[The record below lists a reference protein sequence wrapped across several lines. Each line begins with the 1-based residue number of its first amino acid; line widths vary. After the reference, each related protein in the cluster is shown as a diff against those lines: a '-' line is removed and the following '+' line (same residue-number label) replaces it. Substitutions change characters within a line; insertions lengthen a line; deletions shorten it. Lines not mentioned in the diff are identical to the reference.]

1 MTGFS
6 PLKFKMFGVLAGV
19 MVAVFVASFGS
30 PTVVLALEPSANAVG
45 EFSFMPDEAL
55 TDEGVMTSESD
66 QPLSLVASNSQ
77 VVELGGA
84 DRYETVAKEAL
95 YAYSKSDV
103 VIVASG
109 AGWADSIAA
118 AGLAGA
124 MDCPI
129 LLTAPAY
136 IPDVTRNAIQSLRPS
151 RIVLLGSEAVAD
163 ATVYS
168 ELKRLAGSVERVS
181 GPDRF
186 ATQMSIY
193 QYGQQHGLWTGDTAV
208 VVSATGY
215 ADALSVSPVSF
226 KLKAPVFFCDW
237 SGDLP
242 TAQRSAIRSLAKKK
256 YILTGSTAVTSST
269 VERWLSGFGSVRRLG
284 GPDRYSTSF
293 EIANY
298 AVSQLGFV
306 WDGLAFASGQGPYDS
321 LGGGVVQG
329 RSNSVLLLADSVGG
343 STTAH
348 SAAQNGAKGV
358 SLVKFFGSPVVVP
371 TNIRVEIC
379 RHLGVPA
386 YANVRQTSY
395 PISLDAMIRIQMK
408 RGEQVSYDAFY
419 AAMNPTNFSYGSSE
433 FFQFALLNKGYS
445 GLSA

>member
-30 PTVVLALEPSANAVG
+30 PTDVLALEPSANAVG

-163 ATVYS
+163 ANVCS

-186 ATQMSIY
+186 ATQMSI
-193 QYGQQHGLWTGDTAV
+193 
-208 VVSATGY
+208 
-215 ADALSVSPVSF
+215 
-226 KLKAPVFFCDW
+226 
-237 SGDLP
+237 
-242 TAQRSAIRSLAKKK
+242 
-256 YILTGSTAVTSST
+256 
-269 VERWLSGFGSVRRLG
+269 
-284 GPDRYSTSF
+284 
-293 EIANY
+293 
-298 AVSQLGFV
+298 
-306 WDGLAFASGQGPYDS
+306 
-321 LGGGVVQG
+321 
-329 RSNSVLLLADSVGG
+329 
-343 STTAH
+343 
-348 SAAQNGAKGV
+348 
-358 SLVKFFGSPVVVP
+358 
-371 TNIRVEIC
+371 
-379 RHLGVPA
+379 
-386 YANVRQTSY
+386 
-395 PISLDAMIRIQMK
+395 
-408 RGEQVSYDAFY
+408 
-419 AAMNPTNFSYGSSE
+419 
-433 FFQFALLNKGYS
+433 
-445 GLSA
+445 